1 MFNRIAQALSI
12 KRKSREKKQHSV
24 RLLLFFEI
32 LTGLMLLVILVVLLR
47 IFL

>member
-1 MFNRIAQALSI
+1 MFNWITKALAI
-12 KRKSREKKQHSV
+12 QRKSPGREQHKV

-32 LTGLMLLVILVVLLR
+32 LLGLLLLVILFVLLR